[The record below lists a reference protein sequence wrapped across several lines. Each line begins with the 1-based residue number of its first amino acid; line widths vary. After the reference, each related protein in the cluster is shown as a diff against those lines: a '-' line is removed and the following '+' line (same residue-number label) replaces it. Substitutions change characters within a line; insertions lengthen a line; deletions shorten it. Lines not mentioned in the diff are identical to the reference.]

1 MKKRLLLFCVICFIA
16 LTACSQDV
24 PEPAPEQSPP
34 VSVSQP
40 AELPEP
46 EPEPAPEP
54 EPEPVPEQEPLPE
67 MTAGDSVT
75 VDGFLLPGGSVWMND
90 VAYVRLR
97 EVAKALDCDLEIA
110 EISGMLLRDKAP
122 VAAELSAEPVEVLGE
137 TWVPVDLLPQ
147 LHLGYFYDAEF
158 AHHYYTSGAVDFEP
172 PAGYNVPILMYHAV
186 SDEVWSPYPDLF
198 VKPSEMEAQLQY
210 LQENGFTTIFVS
222 DLEHID
228 EIEKPVMLTVDDGYL
243 DNYTELF
250 PLLKKYNAKATIF
263 AITKSIDTHHLYFNW
278 EQAREMADS
287 GLVEIHSHTVSHPN
301 LDELTYEQQ
310 QYELKQSQL
319 DILRNLGRES
329 YAFCYPSGRYNA
341 DTTALLPE
349 FYNFALRMTDNDCYT
364 GGDPYQLSRWNVQ
377 RSTSLGTFIDM
388 VE

>member
-24 PEPAPEQSPP
+24 PEPAPVQAPP
-34 VSVSQP
+34 VSVSQS
-40 AELPEP
+40 AELPEPVP
-46 EPEPAPEP
+46 EPEPAPEL
-54 EPEPVPEQEPLPE
+54 EPVPEPEPLPE

-97 EVAKALDCDLEIA
+97 EVAEALDCDLEIA

-122 VAAELSAEPVEVLGE
+122 VAAELSAEPVEVSGE

-158 AHHYYTSGAVDFEP
+158 AHHYYTSGAVEFP
-172 PAGYNVPILMYHAV
+172 LPQGYKVPTLMYHAV
-186 SDEVWSPYPDLF
+186 SDEIWSPYSDLF
-198 VKPSEMEAQLQY
+198 VSPVEMEAQLQY
-210 LQENGFTTIFVS
+210 LQENGFTTIHFS

-228 EIEKPVMLTVDDGYL
+228 AIEKPVLLTFDDGYL

-250 PLLKKYNAKATIF
+250 PLLKKYNAKATVF
-263 AITKSIDTHHLYFNW
+263 AITKSIGTHHLYFNW

-287 GLVEIHSHTVSHPN
+287 NLVEIHSHTVSHPN

-310 QYELKQSQL
+310 QYELEQSQL
-319 DILRNLGRES
+319 DILRNIGRES
-329 YAFCYPSGRYNA
+329 YVLCYPTGRYNA
-341 DTTALLPE
+341 DTLELVDDY
-349 FYNFALRMTDNDCYT
+349 YNFGLKMNGNDYFTDPNVYEIN
-364 GGDPYQLSRWNVQ
+364 RWYVY
-377 RSTSLGTFIDM
+377 RGIYLGTFADM

>member
-1 MKKRLLLFCVICFIA
+1 MKRYLVVLCMICLIFT
-16 LTACSQDV
+16 LTACGRESEV
-24 PEPAPEQSPP
+24 PEVELLPAPAPEPI
-34 VSVSQP
+34 
-40 AELPEP
+40 
-46 EPEPAPEP
+46 PEPAPEP
-54 EPEPVPEQEPLPE
+54 KPTPEPIPEPLPE
-67 MTAGDSVT
+67 MTPGDPVT
-75 VDGFLLPGGSVWMND
+75 VDGMQLPSGSVWIND
-90 VAYVRLR
+90 VACVCLQEVSEALR
-97 EVAKALDCDLEIA
+97 AELEIA
-110 EISGMLLRDKAP
+110 PISGMILRDKAP
-122 VAAELSAEPVEVLGE
+122 VNAVLSADPVETPE
-137 TWVPVDLLPQ
+137 KIWVPMELLPH
-147 LHLGYFYDAEF
+147 LHLGYLYDNEF
-158 AHHYYTSGAVDFEP
+158 SHHYYTSGAARFEL
-172 PAGYNVPILMYHAV
+172 PAGYQVPTLMYHAV
-186 SDEVWSPYPDLF
+186 SDEIWSPYSDLF
-198 VKPSEMEAQLQY
+198 VSPSEMEAQLQY
-210 LQENGFTTIFVS
+210 LQDHGFTTIHFS
-222 DLEHID
+222 DLEHVD
-228 EIEKPVMLTVDDGYL
+228 QIEKPVLLTFDDGYL
-243 DNYTELF
+243 DNYTELY
-250 PLLKKYNAKATIF
+250 PILQKYNAKATIF
-263 AITKSIDTHHLYFNW
+263 TITKSIGTHHLYFNW